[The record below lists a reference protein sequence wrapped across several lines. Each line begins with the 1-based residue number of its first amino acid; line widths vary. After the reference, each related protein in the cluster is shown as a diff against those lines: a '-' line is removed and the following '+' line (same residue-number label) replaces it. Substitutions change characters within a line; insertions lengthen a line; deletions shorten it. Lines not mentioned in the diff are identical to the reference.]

1 MVDIE
6 PTAVFFEI
14 CGICK
19 YFRKFIVW
27 ESMMSKKKKR
37 KATNLSTVT
46 YLRRMSC
53 QGNFTGSAIQQKAK
67 KLAPFGIQ
75 LVAFE
80 ELRGLGFYDFVT
92 FPVLFWSDLARLSHL
107 K

>member
-1 MVDIE
+1 
-6 PTAVFFEI
+6 
-14 CGICK
+14 
-19 YFRKFIVW
+19 
-27 ESMMSKKKKR
+27 
-37 KATNLSTVT
+37 
-46 YLRRMSC
+46 MSC